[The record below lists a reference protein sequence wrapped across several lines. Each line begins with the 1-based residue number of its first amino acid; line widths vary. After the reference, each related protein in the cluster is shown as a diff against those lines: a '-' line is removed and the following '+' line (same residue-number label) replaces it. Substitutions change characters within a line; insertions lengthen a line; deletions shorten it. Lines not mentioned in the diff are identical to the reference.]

1 MGFRYTSYDNSP
13 PKETGRPP
21 LLPPAGLERLK
32 RRVKVATRTGDPVM
46 QTADFPGI
54 LLEFANEDRAAQRRP
69 LFMKKPSKK
78 TQNLYIKKINAHV
91 KRVDPTDARRARAL
105 QSTWPFAYMA
115 SYLAAY
121 LVDVNAV
128 AARARNMANCDETTL
143 ALSNQSVTVERAV
156 CDKEVL
162 KEMRSAKR
170 AVKKVSHQGQ
180 KQFLRVKCLF
190 TGFANGASTAPVIW
204 LRCLPEGTVWE
215 PFLTDDRGELRL
227 DDHGKLL
234 PGRHYCPV
242 MLNLCCD

>member
-1 MGFRYTSYDNSP
+1 M
-13 PKETGRPP
+13 ET
-21 LLPPAGLERLK
+21 
-32 RRVKVATRTGDPVM
+32 T
-46 QTADFPGI
+46 DFPGLI
-54 LLEFANEDRAAQRRP
+54 LEIANDERDGRRRT

-78 TQNLYIKKINAHV
+78 TQSRYIKKINAHV

-105 QSTWPFAYMA
+105 QSTWTLAYMA

-121 LVDVNAV
+121 LVDVDAV

-143 ALSNQSVTVERAV
+143 ALSNLSVTVERAV

-170 AVKKVSHQGQ
+170 AVKKVSYQGQ
-180 KQFLRVKCLF
+180 KQFLRLKCLF
-190 TGFANGASTAPVIW
+190 TGFANGASTAPVMW

-215 PFLTDDRGELRL
+215 PFLTDDQGELRL
-227 DDHGKLL
+227 DDHGKLM
-234 PGRHYCPV
+234 PGQHYCPV